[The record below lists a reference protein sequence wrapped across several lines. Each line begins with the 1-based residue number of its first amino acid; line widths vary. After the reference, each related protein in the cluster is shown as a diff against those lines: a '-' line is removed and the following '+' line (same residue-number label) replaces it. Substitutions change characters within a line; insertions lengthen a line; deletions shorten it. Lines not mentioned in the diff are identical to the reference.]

1 MLKKDIN
8 LVQVIYLPLS
18 SFSSLHFL
26 CYIILPRTGLA
37 RNWKTLSAPGNG
49 LMSPA
54 AVSQQ
59 ERSAAD
65 SLTELW
71 SKVEDRADRWLGDE
85 RGAAAAR

>member
-1 MLKKDIN
+1 
-8 LVQVIYLPLS
+8 
-18 SFSSLHFL
+18 
-26 CYIILPRTGLA
+26 
-37 RNWKTLSAPGNG
+37 
-49 LMSPA
+49 MSPA

-59 ERSAAD
+59 ERSSAD